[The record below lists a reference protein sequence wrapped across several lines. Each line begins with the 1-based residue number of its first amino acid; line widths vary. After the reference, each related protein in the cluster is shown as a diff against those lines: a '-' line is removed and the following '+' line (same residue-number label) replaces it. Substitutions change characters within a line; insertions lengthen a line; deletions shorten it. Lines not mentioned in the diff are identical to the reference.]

1 MSNKRRHFS
10 ADQKVASIRKH
21 LLEQVPISDICDALK
36 ISTNLF
42 YKWQAD
48 FFENGSKAFAKDD
61 SSELKKSEAKNTS
74 LETDITDKNGVIAE
88 LVEENIRLK
97 KRNGLI

>member
-1 MSNKRRHFS
+1 MSNKRRYFS

-21 LLEQVPISDICDALK
+21 LLEQEPISDICDELK
-36 ISTNLF
+36 INTNLF
-42 YKWQAD
+42 YKWQLE
-48 FFENGSKAFAKDD
+48 FFENGSKAFAKDNT
-61 SSELKKSEAKNTS
+61 ELRKTSAKNTS
-74 LETDITDKNGVIAE
+74 LETDITQKNGVIAE